1 MAQQIKTD
9 WVLFLT
15 IVLMVCF
22 GLVMVYSASSV
33 MAGVR
38 YGDSQ
43 HFLYRQVGWAVVSFL
58 ALMYFK
64 RKDYHSLGGPTWA
77 FAPLGSV
84 LGLLVVAYFRDGRT
98 HRWLNIGTVGI
109 QPSEFAKPALVIFL
123 AWFVTRRLN
132 AINTK
137 HTVGPAALALSVLA
151 GSVIVADMG
160 TAAVLM
166 MTAAAVFYVAGLD
179 KRYFLIAATVGVLAA
194 SAAILSK
201 PYRILRIIGYVD
213 PEYKI
218 LNVIDPKGWIK
229 KQADKSLASRD
240 VGYQVKQSKIAVGS
254 GGALGLG
261 LMESKQKLLFLPEA
275 HNDFIYA
282 VVGEE
287 LGLWGATAVLIGF
300 VVIFYRGVRLYWL
313 APDDFGRF
321 LALGVSTLVL
331 VQAMIH
337 MSVVLDLAPNKGMN
351 LPMISY
357 GGSSL
362 LSTLTSLGI
371 LMSVSDHA
379 G

>member
-9 WVLFLT
+9 WILFTSVVLT
-15 IVLMVCF
+15 VCF
-22 GLVMVYSASSV
+22 GIVMMYSASSV

-38 YGDSQ
+38 YGNPQ
-43 HFLYRQVGWAVVSFL
+43 YFLYRQVGWAVVSF
-58 ALMYFK
+58 AVLMYFK
-64 RKDYHSLGGPTWA
+64 RKDYHSLDGPTWA
-77 FAPLGSV
+77 FAPLGIV
-84 LGLLVVAYFRDGRT
+84 LGLLVAAYFRDGRT
-98 HRWLNIGTVGI
+98 HRWLNIGTAGI

-166 MTAAAVFYVAGLD
+166 ITAAAVFYVAGLD
-179 KRYFLIAATVGVLAA
+179 RRYFLIALAAGVLAV

-201 PYRILRIIGYVD
+201 PYRILRVIGYLD
-213 PEYKI
+213 PEYKV
-218 LNVIDPKGWIK
+218 LSVIDPKGWIR

-240 VGYQVKQSKIAVGS
+240 VGYQVRQSKIAVGS
-254 GGALGLG
+254 GGLGGLG
-261 LMESKQKLLFLPEA
+261 LMKSRQKLLFLPEA

-287 LGLWGATAVLIGF
+287 LGLVGAAGVLAVF
-300 VVIFYRGVRLYWL
+300 VLIFYRGVRLYWL
-313 APDDFGRF
+313 VTDDFGRF

-331 VQAMIH
+331 AQALIH
-337 MSVVLDLAPNKGMN
+337 MSVVLDMAPNKGMN

-362 LSTLTSLGI
+362 LSTLTLLGI

>member
-22 GLVMVYSASSV
+22 GMVMVYSASSV

-43 HFLYRQVGWAVVSFL
+43 HFLLRQMGWAVVSFL

-64 RKDYHSLGGPTWA
+64 RKDYHSLGGPVWA
-77 FAPLGSV
+77 FAPLGIV

-179 KRYFLIAATVGVLAA
+179 KRYF
-194 SAAILSK
+194 
-201 PYRILRIIGYVD
+201 
-213 PEYKI
+213 
-218 LNVIDPKGWIK
+218 
-229 KQADKSLASRD
+229 
-240 VGYQVKQSKIAVGS
+240 
-254 GGALGLG
+254 
-261 LMESKQKLLFLPEA
+261 
-275 HNDFIYA
+275 
-282 VVGEE
+282 
-287 LGLWGATAVLIGF
+287 
-300 VVIFYRGVRLYWL
+300 
-313 APDDFGRF
+313 
-321 LALGVSTLVL
+321 
-331 VQAMIH
+331 
-337 MSVVLDLAPNKGMN
+337 
-351 LPMISY
+351 
-357 GGSSL
+357 
-362 LSTLTSLGI
+362 
-371 LMSVSDHA
+371 
-379 G
+379 